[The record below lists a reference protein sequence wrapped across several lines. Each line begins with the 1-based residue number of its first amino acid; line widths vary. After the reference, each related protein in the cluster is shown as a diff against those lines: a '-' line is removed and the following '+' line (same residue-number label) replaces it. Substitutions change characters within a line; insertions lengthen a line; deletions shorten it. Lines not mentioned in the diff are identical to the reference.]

1 MNQKIFLDVSK
12 WCKDP
17 YQMVSIKWEVDNAS
31 GSTETE
37 AWQAQAQIEKLE
49 KAGYRIISVEPF
61 H

>member
-17 YQMVSIKWEVDNAS
+17 HQMVIIKWEVDDAS
-31 GSTETE
+31 GSSEIE